1 MPGKLLELTK
11 DLVFQELFGKQKNK
25 EIPKYH
31 TKWNLREKDYPD
43 KIIIKNIEMH
53 ILEIPKIKTNEILND
68 ELICWLIFIENPGN
82 EEVQNIMEENKYL
95 KQAKKELA
103 YLSGEPDFQRL
114 VQSRAGF
121 LMDMACYKRQI
132 EKLNLNN

>member
-1 MPGKLLELTK
+1 
-11 DLVFQELFGKQKNK
+11 
-25 EIPKYH
+25 
-31 TKWNLREKDYPD
+31 
-43 KIIIKNIEMH
+43 MH
-53 ILEIPKIKTNEILND
+53 VLEIPKIKTSEMLND
-68 ELICWLIFIENPGN
+68 ELIYWLKFIENPGN

-132 EKLNLNN
+132 EKEATEKGIEQGIAENKIETAKKMKQENIEISIIERVTGLTIEEIKNL